1 MKICDICAKK
11 VTDLKSGPS
20 ELQPMDVCEDCFQ
33 DFLRRLSQMEKR
45 LAETKG
51 QWRAEVI
58 TEWRREREPKG
69 GAV

>member
-11 VTDLKSGPS
+11 VTDLKPGPP
-20 ELQPMDVCEDCFQ
+20 ELLPLDVCDECFQ

-51 QWRAEVI
+51 QWRVEAI
-58 TEWRREREPKG
+58 TEWRMEREPKG
-69 GAV
+69 GGV